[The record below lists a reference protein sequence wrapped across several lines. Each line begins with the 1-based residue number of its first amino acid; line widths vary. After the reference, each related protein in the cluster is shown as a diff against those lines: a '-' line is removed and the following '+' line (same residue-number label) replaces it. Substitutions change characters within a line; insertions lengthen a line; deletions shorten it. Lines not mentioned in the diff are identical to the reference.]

1 MLVISK
7 AILLAALGSW
17 LAIALRNNLLG
28 FSRSVTA
35 IGDLMA
41 MRSFDQEPVVST
53 PLTRKRVTSHAWH
66 TAVLSFILV
75 SEAATALLLLGA
87 AGLYAGTLMG
97 LEVAAA
103 KAAGDTALA
112 AFLAL
117 GSVMLI
123 GGTWFGYYVK
133 QAIVQLTHLLM
144 LALGTGAAVLMNLP
158 TH

>member
-1 MLVISK
+1 
-7 AILLAALGSW
+7 
-17 LAIALRNNLLG
+17 
-28 FSRSVTA
+28 
-35 IGDLMA
+35 
-41 MRSFDQEPVVST
+41 
-53 PLTRKRVTSHAWH
+53 
-66 TAVLSFILV
+66 
-75 SEAATALLLLGA
+75 GA

-103 KAAGDTALA
+103 KAAGDIALA

-133 QAIVQLTHLLM
+133 QAIVQLTHLLL

>member
-1 MLVISK
+1 MLLISK
-7 AILLAALGSW
+7 TILLAALGSW

-28 FSRSVTA
+28 FSNSVTT

-53 PLTRKRVTSHAWH
+53 PLTRNRVTSRAWH

-75 SEAATALLLLGA
+75 LEAATALLLLGGA
-87 AGLYAGTLMG
+87 ALHAGTLMG
-97 LEVAAA
+97 LESAAS
-103 KAAGDTALA
+103 KAVGNTALA

-123 GGTWFGYYVK
+123 GGTWFGYHVK

-158 TH
+158 TN